1 MNAVPGNTAHENA
14 APADGS
20 FQLNLRR
27 IYVWELPVRLVHWL
41 LFLSI
46 ITLAGTGYYIG
57 NPFASAP
64 LLMATVRAVHLYASI
79 VFTLCV
85 LVRVYWAFAGNRYAR
100 WSDLIPASRERLRS
114 LWTSVKF
121 YSFLGR
127 EPDEYVG
134 HNGLAGLTYAFIF
147 GVYFVMIATGL
158 ALYTVDAPV
167 GSPMRAFAFLIPFFG
182 GLQMAHLIHHIGM
195 WLILVFVVAHLYFVV
210 LSSTVEHVGIFD
222 SILSGFKY
230 MPRRRRR
237 GGP

>member
-1 MNAVPGNTAHENA
+1 MNTVPGDAMPENTVRQEN
-14 APADGS
+14 P
-20 FQLNLRR
+20 FRVNLRR
-27 IYVWELPVRLVHWL
+27 VYVWELPVRLVHWL
-41 LFLSI
+41 LFFSI

-57 NPFASAP
+57 DPFASGQ

-100 WSDLIPASRERLRS
+100 WSDFIPVSRERLRS

-167 GSPMRAFAFLIPFFG
+167 GSPMQVFAFLIPIFG

-195 WLILVFVVAHLYFVV
+195 WVILIFFVAHLYFVI
-210 LSSTVEHVGIFD
+210 LSSTVEHVGIFG